1 MTFWISPN
9 FMSGFFALIPG
20 RLSSEKYMNAVLARL
35 GRFGSFLFF
44 LFVFFLA
51 IKTLVT
57 DDELSVVEDSES
69 EESDEDASEQLSL
82 F

>member
-1 MTFWISPN
+1 
-9 FMSGFFALIPG
+9 
-20 RLSSEKYMNAVLARL
+20 MNAVLARL
-35 GRFGSFLFF
+35 GRFGSCFFF

-57 DDELSVVEDSES
+57 VDELLVVEDSES
-69 EESDEDASEQLSL
+69 EESDEDESEELSL